1 VVYCT
6 PNMELENLGWVLL
19 VAGLILVGLGTV
31 VMLGSRLP
39 FFGRLPGD
47 IVVNWSGGSLY
58 IPLVTCL
65 LISLLLTVGLNIVLR
80 LLNRS

>member
-1 VVYCT
+1 
-6 PNMELENLGWVLL
+6 MELENLGWVLL
-19 VAGLILVGLGTV
+19 VAGVVLVGLGAV

-47 IVVNWSGGSLY
+47 MVFNWNGGSLY
-58 IPLVTCL
+58 FPLVTCL
-65 LISLLLTVGLNIVLR
+65 VISILLTVGLNIILR

>member
-1 VVYCT
+1 
-6 PNMELENLGWVLL
+6 MELENLGWVLL
-19 VAGLILVGLGTV
+19 VAGVVLVGLGAV

-47 IVVNWSGGSLY
+47 MVFNWSGGSLY
-58 IPLVTCL
+58 FPLVTCL
-65 LISLLLTVGLNIVLR
+65 VISILLTVGLNIILR

>member
-1 VVYCT
+1 
-6 PNMELENLGWVLL
+6 MELENLGWVLL
-19 VAGLILVGLGTV
+19 VAGLLLVGLGAA

-47 IVVNWSGGSLY
+47 MVVNWNGGSLY
-58 IPLVTCL
+58 FPLVTCL
-65 LISLLLTVGLNIVLR
+65 LISVLLTVGLNIILR